1 MLCAAL
7 QMCSSDNV
15 DHNLEVARGLIADA
29 AKQGAAVVSLP
40 ENFALMPTKQS
51 SLLAC
56 AMDREDEI
64 VSFLS
69 TQAAQNSV
77 FVIGGSIPS
86 PAADDK
92 RVLGSCRV
100 FNQNGDQLARYD
112 KLHLFDVR
120 VSDTESYAES
130 DYTAPGNKVASVDT
144 PIGRVGLTICYDMR
158 FPELYRLLA
167 AGGAQ
172 IMSMPSAFTVP
183 SGRAHWEVLLRARA
197 IENLCFV
204 VAPAQAGKHSSGRQ
218 TWGHTMIVSPWGKT
232 LNCLEQGEGVCMA
245 HIDLNQLAD
254 TRKRFPALAH
264 RRFSNAHLLNRV
276 S

>member
-7 QMCSSDNV
+7 QMCSTDNV
-15 DHNLEVARGLIADA
+15 DHNLEVAGGLIADA

-51 SLLAC
+51 SMLAC

-86 PAADDK
+86 PAADGK

-197 IENLCFV
+197 IENLSFV

-232 LNCLEQGEGVCMA
+232 LNCLERGEGVCMA

-254 TRKRFPALAH
+254 TRKRFPALTH
-264 RRFSNAHLLNRV
+264 RRFSNAHLLN
-276 S
+276 SAS